1 MNQPAKQTEAAKE
14 THLEDER
21 RLIERAK
28 TFPLAF
34 GELFDRYY
42 DDVYRY
48 LLHRTAN
55 VELARDL
62 ASDTFHIAL
71 KKIWVFRWQK
81 VPFSAW
87 LFRIATN
94 EVNGYYRKHKS
105 YKTARIEDFVD
116 QLMDETSSADFDLL
130 QSERELQQKTDFI
143 KLHGSISSLKPKYQT
158 VITLRFFEEKT
169 LDDIAEILGKPQGTV
184 KSLVHRA
191 LEQLRQ
197 RMNDPNE

>member
-1 MNQPAKQTEAAKE
+1 MNQPAKQTESANE
-14 THLEDER
+14 PHLEDER
-21 RLIERAK
+21 RLIERAR

-71 KKIWVFRWQK
+71 KKLWMFRWRQA
-81 VPFSAW
+81 PFSAW

-94 EVNGYYRKHKS
+94 EANAYYRKHKN
-105 YKTARIEDFVD
+105 YKSARIEDFAD
-116 QLMDETSSADFDLL
+116 HLTDDSSAADRDLL
-130 QSERELQQKTDFI
+130 RSESELKQKNDFL
-143 KLHGSISSLKPKYQT
+143 KLHESITFLKPKYQA
-158 VITLRFFEEKT
+158 VITLRFFEDKSLGE
-169 LDDIAEILGKPQGTV
+169 IAEILGKPEGTV
-184 KSLVHRA
+184 KSLIHRA
-191 LEQLRQ
+191 LDQLRE
-197 RMNDPNE
+197 RMNEPNE